1 MTFSLIVAMSRSGVI
16 GRQGGLP
23 WRLSRDLKWFRHL
36 TLGKPI
42 IMGRKTYETLG
53 RPLPERTNIILT
65 RQADFQAE
73 GCLVARTKE
82 QAIEIASETKSPE
95 VMIIGG
101 SQVYRAFLPLCDTVH
116 LTVVKGDFIGDVT
129 FPERLLD
136 SPEWEKIHEEEW
148 PADARNRHEASYV
161 VLRRR

>member
-1 MTFSLIVAMSRSGVI
+1 VKLSLIVAMSRGGLI
-16 GRQGGLP
+16 GREGALP
-23 WRLSRDLKWFRHL
+23 WRLPRDLKQFRHL

-42 IMGRKTYETLG
+42 IMGRKTFESLG

-65 RQADFQAE
+65 RQDDFRAE

-82 QAIEIASETKSPE
+82 QALELARKTNSPE

-101 SQVYRAFLPLCDTVH
+101 SLIYRAFLPLCDTVH
-116 LTVVKGDFIGDVT
+116 LTVVKSDFIGDVS

-136 SPEWEKIHEEEW
+136 SPDWEMIHEEDW
-148 PADARNRHEASYV
+148 PADTRNLHDASYY

>member
-1 MTFSLIVAMSRSGVI
+1 MTFTLIVAMSREGII

-23 WRLSRDLKWFRHL
+23 WRLPRDLKRFRHL

-53 RPLPERTNIILT
+53 RPLLERTNIILT
-65 RQADFQAE
+65 RQADLQAE

-82 QAIEIASETKSPE
+82 QAIELARETKSPE

-101 SQVYRAFLPLCDTVH
+101 SQVYRTFLPLCDTVH
-116 LTVVKGDFIGDVT
+116 LTVVNGDFNGDVT
-129 FPERLLD
+129 FPEPLLD
-136 SPEWEKIHEEEW
+136 SQEWEKIHEEEW
-148 PADARNRHEASYV
+148 PADARNRHDARYV